1 MGKPAKQARK
11 TVRNPLKGVRD
22 VSGVT
27 AQKREA
33 EAAMKKQQEAMD
45 KQAAE
50 AEKAAIAAAMPDPL
64 KAVSASEQAQQRAYR
79 RRQGGGIRTSSRGIL
94 GGGSTAMKKLGS

>member
-1 MGKPAKQARK
+1 MGQPAKQTKKAV
-11 TVRNPLKGVRD
+11 TNPLRTVRD
-22 VSGVT
+22 VSGAT
-27 AQKREA
+27 KQKREA
-33 EAAMKKQQEAMD
+33 EAAMKKQQAAMD

-64 KAVSASEQAQQRAYR
+64 KAVSSSEQAQQRAYR

-94 GGGSTAMKKLGS
+94 GNGSTTSKKLGS